1 MPEHSDVLVVGG
13 GVIGVCTAYSHAE
26 RGVNVR
32 LVERGQI
39 CSGCSH
45 GNAGWIFPSHSVPL
59 PAPGVIGHALDW
71 LTDPASPFYIKPR
84 PSIELARWLW
94 RFRAACNRQTM
105 LESTRLRRE
114 LSLVSHE
121 RYAKLA
127 ALPGLAFGYQQH
139 GLLLAFRT
147 RAGFSEALQ
156 ELPILENLGGH
167 GEKLSSEQLVER
179 SPLLSPDLAGGIY
192 LPDDAH
198 ITPGDFVR
206 GLAGE
211 ASRLGAA
218 IHTETEVLQIERQR
232 GGPTRLLTTRG
243 EFRCDELVLAAGAW
257 SPALA
262 RPLHL
267 SLPVQPAK
275 GYSISLPR
283 PAEFGEHPVMLGEA
297 KVGVTPMGDQ
307 LRLAG
312 TLELAGLDLRV
323 NARRVRAIERAAQIF
338 LPSLPPSEPVE
349 IWRGLRPL
357 TPDDLPIIGRPAGM
371 PGLVL
376 ATGHGMKGMSQGPI
390 TGELVAQLLSG
401 EPPAIDLAPFSPNRF
416 S

>member
-1 MPEHSDVLVVGG
+1 MHSDVLVVGG
-13 GVIGVCTAYSHAE
+13 GVIGVCTAYSLAE

-45 GNAGWIFPSHSVPL
+45 GNAGWIFPSHSMPL

-71 LTDPASPFYIKPR
+71 LTDSASPFYIKPR
-84 PSIELARWLW
+84 PSLELARWLW
-94 RFRAACNRQTM
+94 RFRAACGRRTM
-105 LESTRLRRE
+105 LETTRLRRE
-114 LSLVSHE
+114 LSLASHE

-127 ALPGLAFGYQQH
+127 SLPGLAFGYQQR

-147 RAGFSEALQ
+147 RAGLREAQQ
-156 ELPILENLGGH
+156 ELPILTDLGGR
-167 GEKLSSEQLVER
+167 GESLTREELVER
-179 SPLLSPDLAGGIY
+179 LPLLSPNLAGGIY

-218 IHTETEVLQIERQR
+218 IHTEAEVLEIEPQR
-232 GGPTRLLTTRG
+232 GGPTRVWTTRG

-257 SPALA
+257 SPTLA
-262 RPLHL
+262 RPLRLH
-267 SLPVQPAK
+267 LPVQPAK

-323 NARRVRAIERAAQIF
+323 NTRRVRAVEQAARVF
-338 LPSLPPSEPVE
+338 LPGLPPSEPIE

-357 TPDDLPIIGRPAGM
+357 TPDDLPIIGRPAGRT
-371 PGLVL
+371 GLVL

-401 EPPAIDLAPFSPNRF
+401 EPPAIDLRPFSPDRF
-416 S
+416 L

>member
-13 GVIGVCTAYSHAE
+13 GVIGVCTAYSLAE
-26 RGVNVR
+26 RGANVR

-45 GNAGWIFPSHSVPL
+45 GNAGWIAPSHSVPL

-71 LTDPASPFYIKPR
+71 LTDPASPFYIKLR
-84 PSIELARWLW
+84 PSTELARWLW
-94 RFRAACNRQTM
+94 RFRAACGRSTM

-114 LSLVSHE
+114 LSLASRE

-127 ALPGLAFGYQQH
+127 SLPGLAFGYQQH
-139 GLLLAFRT
+139 GVLLAFRT
-147 RAGFSEALQ
+147 GAGLSEALQ
-156 ELPILENLGGH
+156 ELPILADLGGR
-167 GEKLSSEQLVER
+167 GERLSAQQLVER
-179 SPLLSPDLAGGIY
+179 VPLLSTDLAGGIY

-218 IHTETEVLQIERQR
+218 IHTETEVLEIEPQR
-232 GGPTRLLTTRG
+232 GGPTRVSTTRG

-257 SPALA
+257 CPTLA
-262 RPLHL
+262 RPLQL
-267 SLPVQPAK
+267 RLPVQPAK
-275 GYSISLPR
+275 GYSIGLPR

-297 KVGVTPMGDQ
+297 RVAVTPMGHQ
-307 LRLAG
+307 LRLEG

-323 NARRVRAIERAAQIF
+323 NRRRVRSIERGARAF
-338 LPSLPPSEPVE
+338 LPGLPPSEPLE

-357 TPDDLPIIGRPAGM
+357 TPDDLPIIGRPAGRA
-371 PGLVL
+371 GLVL
-376 ATGHGMKGMSQGPI
+376 ATGHGMMGMSQGPI

-401 EPPAIDLAPFSPNRF
+401 EPPAIDVKPFSPDRF
-416 S
+416 A